1 MQHIMK
7 IRHSLAIFLLAF
19 TFIAVA
25 DHSFFPI
32 VQNGKS
38 EAVIVMQQSDETV
51 NNDAKLFATQ
61 VEKSTGAVIPVV
73 TTPIEGKLNI
83 VLNLEERCTDKRDA
97 FSITFPN
104 ATTMLIYGT
113 RNSIAYAFDYILE
126 RYFRVRR
133 LIMNYDDS
141 RWQKRPEA
149 YSREFEVAYETLPNV
164 NIPCTD
170 VMQDASFNFKRSIYT
185 HVSGWKTRVSFPG
198 THDIAKWAFPP
209 SKYADDDSWP
219 QEILPIHNGKRYE
232 MKKWGTQRNPNI
244 FKVGWQPCWSNPKT
258 AEIAVENILQQLA
271 ASKKEN
277 DIYSINLDIND
288 GGGCCQCD
296 KCLAAVGGKLNSV
309 SRMDYSNLY
318 WKWINDIAE
327 EVTKK
332 YPELFINCLAYREV
346 LEPPDFSLHPNVI
359 PQICRELTAVQN
371 PAARKSIEALLS
383 GWSQKARTVF
393 LWDYQYGPS
402 YYLFP
407 RIYFHQQAK
416 LFKMAYQYNVRG
428 VFIEGNDFF
437 GMEGPKHYI
446 NAKLLWNVNDDVDDL
461 LKDWCESYGGKAAA
475 PFLMEYYKF
484 WEDYWQRPEIQK
496 TGWFSSSTATYM
508 QLGEQGTYTY
518 ALQKGDMAKLR
529 KLVESAANAA
539 ETPMQKKRTALLR
552 DYVFPISKNAAKCLF
567 SEFLQPDGSLKSI
580 DDAIALL
587 KSVPDATNA
596 LNALKMNGLTSS
608 RILSIAE
615 GGLISNIN
623 TITPFLTDSKV
634 QTEIQRLAE
643 MAPLPTAMKTQFK
656 IMLGAKF
663 PNLIENG
670 SFEDQTLL
678 PQYTRQNMERA
689 SDGKSSI
696 KFHNNTITIVAN
708 GIKPSKTYYIAVDV
722 FADNL
727 SGEGKFSLHL
737 APRVEKTT
745 TDWKRLKD
753 IKLRKGWQTVSFAY
767 QVPEKN
773 FTNNPVDNF
782 ILQIC
787 ANNFE
792 ADEPLW
798 IDNARIY
805 CID

>member
-1 MQHIMK
+1 MQHI
-7 IRHSLAIFLLAF
+7 INLRYPLAVFLLTFA
-19 TFIAVA
+19 FIAVA
-25 DHSFFPI
+25 DLPSFPI
-32 VQNGKS
+32 VQNGS
-38 EAVIVMQQSDETV
+38 SNAVIVLPQNDSVV
-51 NNDAKLFATQ
+51 NTSAELFARQ
-61 VEKSTGAVIPVV
+61 VEKATGASIPVANS
-73 TTPIEGKLNI
+73 PIADKLSI
-83 VLNLEERCTDKRDA
+83 ILQLEERNVDKRDA

-104 ATTMLIYGT
+104 ASTMLIKGT

-126 RYFRVRR
+126 RDFKVRR
-133 LIMNYDDS
+133 LIMNYDDL

-149 YSREFEVAYETLPNV
+149 YSREFEVACERLSNV
-164 NIPCTD
+164 SIPCTD
-170 VMQDASFNFKRSIYT
+170 VMEDASFNFKRSIYT
-185 HVSGWKTRVSFPG
+185 HASGWKTRISFPG

-209 SKYADDDSWP
+209 SKYADDNSWP
-219 QEILPIHNGKRYE
+219 MEILPIHNGKRYE
-232 MKKWGTQRNPNI
+232 MKKWGTQRNPNV
-244 FKVGWQPCWSNPKT
+244 FKMGWQPCWSNPKT
-258 AEIAVENILQQLA
+258 AEIAVENILEQIA
-271 ASKKEN
+271 ATPKQN

-309 SRMDYSNLY
+309 SRMNYSNLY

-332 YPELFINCLAYREV
+332 HPSLFINCLAYREV

-371 PAARKSIEALLS
+371 PTARKSIEDLLS
-383 GWSQKARTVF
+383 GWSKKARTVF
-393 LWDYQYGPS
+393 LWDYQYGPA

-407 RIYFHQQAK
+407 RIYFHQQAE
-416 LFKMAYQYNVRG
+416 LFKMAHRYNVRG
-428 VFIEGNDFF
+428 VFIEGYDFF

-446 NAKLLWNVNDDVDDL
+446 NAKLLWNVNDDVDAL
-461 LKDWCESYGGKAAA
+461 LKEWCESYGGKAAA
-475 PFLMEYYKF
+475 PFLMEYFKF

-496 TGWFSSSTATYM
+496 TGWFSSSTATYL

-518 ALQKGDMAKLR
+518 ALKKGDLEKLR
-529 KLVESAANAA
+529 KLVESAADAA
-539 ETPMQKKRTALLR
+539 ETPMQKKRTAFLR
-552 DYVFPISKNAAKCLF
+552 DYVFPISENAAKCLF
-567 SEFLQPDGSLKSI
+567 SEFLRPDGSLEST

-587 KSVPDATNA
+587 KSVPDAVNA
-596 LNALKMNGLTSS
+596 FNSLKKNGLASQ
-608 RILSIAE
+608 RIMSIAE
-615 GGLISNIN
+615 GGLVSNVN
-623 TITPFLTDSKV
+623 AITPFLTDSRV
-634 QTEIQRLAE
+634 QAEIQRLAE
-643 MAPLPTAMKTQFK
+643 MDSLPTAMKTQFK

-670 SFEDQTLL
+670 SFEENNNL
-678 PQYTRQNMERA
+678 PQNARQDNEHA

-722 FADNL
+722 FAGNL

-745 TDWKRLKD
+745 TDWKRLRD
-753 IKLRKGWQTVSFAY
+753 IKLRQGWQTVSFAY
-767 QVPEKN
+767 QVPEQN
-773 FTNNPVDNF
+773 FTNKPADNF